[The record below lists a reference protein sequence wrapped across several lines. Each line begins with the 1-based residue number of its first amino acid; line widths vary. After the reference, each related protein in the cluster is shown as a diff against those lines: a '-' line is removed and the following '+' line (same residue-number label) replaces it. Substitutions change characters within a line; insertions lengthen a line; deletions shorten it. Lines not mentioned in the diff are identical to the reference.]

1 MSESFTARVT
11 VPAGFLAEHDIP
23 VIEEMIA
30 EACANLAG
38 TTLAANFDDDDFDAI
53 IDMSGMG

>member
-1 MSESFTARVT
+1 MSETFIVRVT
-11 VPAGFLAEHDIP
+11 VPDGFLAEHDIP

-38 TTLAANFDDDDFDAI
+38 TTLAASFDDDDFDAT

>member
-1 MSESFTARVT
+1 MSETFTVRVT
-11 VPAGFLAEHDIP
+11 VPASFLAEHDIP

-38 TTLAANFDDDDFDAI
+38 TTLAANFEDDDFDAT